1 MLATVA
7 TENNC
12 MAKTNVEAAT
22 SSTAKLIR
30 QKQRAII
37 MKELY
42 QLYSDQRPTTINNL
56 QKRKAVHQQ
65 LTELQKRHHVSEE
78 EEEDVEIPDEPQQL
92 DDGKW
97 SVNSDVSEDTK
108 VT

>member
-12 MAKTNVEAAT
+12 MAKTNVEAAK

-56 QKRKAVHQQ
+56 QKKKAVHQQ
-65 LTELQKRHHVSEE
+65 LIEIQQRYHVPDE
-78 EEEDVEIPDEPQQL
+78 EEEDVEIPDEPLQL

-97 SVNSDVSEDTK
+97 SVNSDVS
-108 VT
+108 

>member
-1 MLATVA
+1 M
-7 TENNC
+7 
-12 MAKTNVEAAT
+12 
-22 SSTAKLIR
+22 
-30 QKQRAII
+30 
-37 MKELY
+37 
-42 QLYSDQRPTTINNL
+42 
-56 QKRKAVHQQ
+56 HQQ

>member
-1 MLATVA
+1 
-7 TENNC
+7 
-12 MAKTNVEAAT
+12 
-22 SSTAKLIR
+22 
-30 QKQRAII
+30 

-42 QLYSDQRPTTINNL
+42 QLYSRQKPTTINNL
-56 QKRKAVHQQ
+56 VKRKAVHQQ

-108 VT
+108 ERQEKLR